1 MTAST
6 QLLGLLTVS
15 QPFIWRIEILPKP
28 LQSTHCSHLH
38 PLAVEPEWS
47 RDRPSGLPRA
57 ADQPELVNRGIG
69 FAPDSLLEQ
78 RRFELSVPPGH
89 NLSAVGK
96 MLRHPRS
103 RKSGSQ
109 EVRSWRKPDANLR
122 PLRGPKMN
130 PAQPETRKYRS

>member
-15 QPFIWRIEILPKP
+15 QPFIWRIEILRKP

-78 RRFELSVPPGH
+78 AGFELMVPRVAGERCRKDKLPSRAMALVGARRGSM
-89 NLSAVGK
+89 SAPF
-96 MLRHPRS
+96 M
-103 RKSGSQ
+103 
-109 EVRSWRKPDANLR
+109 A
-122 PLRGPKMN
+122 GP
-130 PAQPETRKYRS
+130 

>member
-69 FAPDSLLEQ
+69 FAPDSLLEGAG
-78 RRFELSVPPGH
+78 FELSVPRRPQRPSPVSVH
-89 NLSAVGK
+89 
-96 MLRHPRS
+96 
-103 RKSGSQ
+103 
-109 EVRSWRKPDANLR
+109 VR
-122 PLRGPKMN
+122 
-130 PAQPETRKYRS
+130 PAKW

>member
-69 FAPDSLLEQ
+69 FAPDSLLEGDG
-78 RRFELSVPPGH
+78 FELAVPGARNL
-89 NLSAVGK
+89 NLSWVDARCALCVI
-96 MLRHPRS
+96 PR
-103 RKSGSQ
+103 
-109 EVRSWRKPDANLR
+109 D
-122 PLRGPKMN
+122 
-130 PAQPETRKYRS
+130 TRRRV